1 MGDEIFSVIKKASV
15 FLIGAQ
21 LILHLKP
28 NGMYEKYLKFIVHL
42 MALTLFMMPLLKLFG
57 QTDETAFSQ
66 SLAGYEEMMQED
78 MMQINYICDLSEEKR
93 QEIYTREIK
102 SKLNNIY
109 SENNTAESGNIEDEG
124 QEAAGNGET
133 QTAPR
138 ESAVPQE
145 IKTQEAVQAGQAG
158 NSTEPPAPIETVEIE
173 VKVHEGNP

>member
-28 NGMYEKYLKFIVHL
+28 NGLYEKHLKFIVHL

-57 QTDETAFSQ
+57 RTDEKAFSK

-93 QEIYTREIK
+93 REIYEREIK

-109 SENNTAESGNIEDEG
+109 DE
-124 QEAAGNGET
+124 
-133 QTAPR
+133 
-138 ESAVPQE
+138 
-145 IKTQEAVQAGQAG
+145 
-158 NSTEPPAPIETVEIE
+158 NSTEAPANIETVEIE

>member
-21 LILHLKP
+21 LILNLKP
-28 NGMYEKYLKFIVHL
+28 NGLYEKYLKFIVHL

-57 QTDETAFSQ
+57 QTDEKAFSK

-93 QEIYTREIK
+93 REIYEREIK

-109 SENNTAESGNIEDEG
+109 DE
-124 QEAAGNGET
+124 
-133 QTAPR
+133 
-138 ESAVPQE
+138 
-145 IKTQEAVQAGQAG
+145 
-158 NSTEPPAPIETVEIE
+158 NSTEVPGHIETVEIE

>member
-1 MGDEIFSVIKKASV
+1 MENEERKARKMCDEIFSVIKKASI

-42 MALTLFMMPLLKLFG
+42 MALTLFMMLLLKLFG
-57 QTDETAFSQ
+57 QTDEKAFSQ

-109 SENNTAESGNIEDEG
+109 GENPT
-124 QEAAGNGET
+124 EA
-133 QTAPR
+133 
-138 ESAVPQE
+138 
-145 IKTQEAVQAGQAG
+145 
-158 NSTEPPAPIETVEIE
+158 PAPIETVEIE
-173 VKVHEGNP
+173 VKAHEGNP

>member
-1 MGDEIFSVIKKASV
+1 MGEEIFSVIKKASV

-66 SLAGYEEMMQED
+66 SLAGHEEMMQED

-109 SENNTAESGNIEDEG
+109 SENNTAETGDTDDTG
-124 QEAAGNGET
+124 QETNGNGET
-133 QTAPR
+133 Q
-138 ESAVPQE
+138 
-145 IKTQEAVQAGQAG
+145 
-158 NSTEPPAPIETVEIE
+158 TEPPAPIETVEIE

>member
-21 LILHLKP
+21 LILQLKP
-28 NGMYEKYLKFIVHL
+28 NGLYEKYLKFIVHL

-57 QTDETAFSQ
+57 QTDEKAFSK

-93 QEIYTREIK
+93 REIYEREIK

-109 SENNTAESGNIEDEG
+109 DE
-124 QEAAGNGET
+124 
-133 QTAPR
+133 
-138 ESAVPQE
+138 
-145 IKTQEAVQAGQAG
+145 
-158 NSTEPPAPIETVEIE
+158 NSTETPANIETVEIE

>member
-21 LILHLKP
+21 LILNLKP
-28 NGMYEKYLKFIVHL
+28 NGLYEKYLKFIVHL

-57 QTDETAFSQ
+57 QTDEKAFSK

-93 QEIYTREIK
+93 REIYEREIK

-109 SENNTAESGNIEDEG
+109 DE
-124 QEAAGNGET
+124 
-133 QTAPR
+133 
-138 ESAVPQE
+138 
-145 IKTQEAVQAGQAG
+145 
-158 NSTEPPAPIETVEIE
+158 NSTEASGHIETVEIE

>member
-28 NGMYEKYLKFIVHL
+28 NGLYEKYLKFIVHL

-57 QTDETAFSQ
+57 QTDEKAFSK

-78 MMQINYICDLSEEKR
+78 MIQINYICDLSEEKR
-93 QEIYTREIK
+93 REIYEREIK

-109 SENNTAESGNIEDEG
+109 D
-124 QEAAGNGET
+124 
-133 QTAPR
+133 
-138 ESAVPQE
+138 
-145 IKTQEAVQAGQAG
+145 K
-158 NSTEPPAPIETVEIE
+158 NSTEAPANIETVEIE

>member
-28 NGMYEKYLKFIVHL
+28 NGLYEKYLKFIVHL
-42 MALTLFMMPLLKLFG
+42 MALTLFMTPLLKLFG
-57 QTDETAFSQ
+57 QTDEKAFSK

-93 QEIYTREIK
+93 REIYEREIK

-109 SENNTAESGNIEDEG
+109 DE
-124 QEAAGNGET
+124 
-133 QTAPR
+133 
-138 ESAVPQE
+138 
-145 IKTQEAVQAGQAG
+145 
-158 NSTEPPAPIETVEIE
+158 NSTEAPANIETVEIE

>member
-15 FLIGAQ
+15 LLIGAQ

-28 NGMYEKYLKFIVHL
+28 NGLYEKYLKFIVHL

-57 QTDETAFSQ
+57 QTDEKAFSK

-93 QEIYTREIK
+93 REIYEREIK

-109 SENNTAESGNIEDEG
+109 
-124 QEAAGNGET
+124 GE
-133 QTAPR
+133 
-138 ESAVPQE
+138 
-145 IKTQEAVQAGQAG
+145 
-158 NSTEPPAPIETVEIE
+158 NSTGAPTPIETVEIE
-173 VKVHEGNP
+173 VKAHEGNP

>member
-28 NGMYEKYLKFIVHL
+28 NGLYEKYLKFIVHL

-57 QTDETAFSQ
+57 QTDEKAFSK

-78 MMQINYICDLSEEKR
+78 MIQINYIYDLSEEKR
-93 QEIYTREIK
+93 REIYEREIK

-109 SENNTAESGNIEDEG
+109 D
-124 QEAAGNGET
+124 
-133 QTAPR
+133 
-138 ESAVPQE
+138 
-145 IKTQEAVQAGQAG
+145 K
-158 NSTEPPAPIETVEIE
+158 NSTEAPANIETVEIE

>member
-28 NGMYEKYLKFIVHL
+28 NGLYEKYLKFIVQL

-57 QTDETAFSQ
+57 QTDEKAFAKSP
-66 SLAGYEEMMQED
+66 AGYEEMMQED
-78 MMQINYICDLSEEKR
+78 MIQINYICDLSEEKR
-93 QEIYTREIK
+93 REIYEREIK

-109 SENNTAESGNIEDEG
+109 D
-124 QEAAGNGET
+124 
-133 QTAPR
+133 
-138 ESAVPQE
+138 
-145 IKTQEAVQAGQAG
+145 K
-158 NSTEPPAPIETVEIE
+158 NSTEAPANIETVEIE

>member
-1 MGDEIFSVIKKASV
+1 MGDEIFSVIKKASI

-57 QTDETAFSQ
+57 QTDEKAFSQ

-109 SENNTAESGNIEDEG
+109 
-124 QEAAGNGET
+124 GE
-133 QTAPR
+133 
-138 ESAVPQE
+138 
-145 IKTQEAVQAGQAG
+145 
-158 NSTEPPAPIETVEIE
+158 NSTEATAPIETVEIE
-173 VKVHEGNP
+173 VKAHEGNP

>member
-28 NGMYEKYLKFIVHL
+28 NGLYLKFIVHL

-57 QTDETAFSQ
+57 QTDEKAFSK

-93 QEIYTREIK
+93 REIYEREIK
-102 SKLNNIY
+102 SKLNNVY
-109 SENNTAESGNIEDEG
+109 DE
-124 QEAAGNGET
+124 
-133 QTAPR
+133 
-138 ESAVPQE
+138 
-145 IKTQEAVQAGQAG
+145 
-158 NSTEPPAPIETVEIE
+158 NSTEAPANIETVEIE

>member
-28 NGMYEKYLKFIVHL
+28 NGLYEKYLKFIVHL

-57 QTDETAFSQ
+57 QTDEKAFSK

-93 QEIYTREIK
+93 REIYEREIK
-102 SKLNNIY
+102 SKLNNAY
-109 SENNTAESGNIEDEG
+109 DE
-124 QEAAGNGET
+124 
-133 QTAPR
+133 
-138 ESAVPQE
+138 
-145 IKTQEAVQAGQAG
+145 
-158 NSTEPPAPIETVEIE
+158 NSTEAPANIETVEIE

>member
-28 NGMYEKYLKFIVHL
+28 NGLYEKYLKFIVHL

-57 QTDETAFSQ
+57 QTDEKAFSK

-93 QEIYTREIK
+93 REIYEREIK
-102 SKLNNIY
+102 SKLNNVY
-109 SENNTAESGNIEDEG
+109 D
-124 QEAAGNGET
+124 
-133 QTAPR
+133 
-138 ESAVPQE
+138 
-145 IKTQEAVQAGQAG
+145 
-158 NSTEPPAPIETVEIE
+158 
-173 VKVHEGNP
+173 

>member
-21 LILHLKP
+21 LILQLKP
-28 NGMYEKYLKFIVHL
+28 NGLYEKYLKFIVHL

-57 QTDETAFSQ
+57 QTDEKAFSK

-93 QEIYTREIK
+93 REIYEREIK
-102 SKLNNIY
+102 SKLNNVY
-109 SENNTAESGNIEDEG
+109 DE
-124 QEAAGNGET
+124 
-133 QTAPR
+133 
-138 ESAVPQE
+138 
-145 IKTQEAVQAGQAG
+145 
-158 NSTEPPAPIETVEIE
+158 NSTEDPGHIETVEIE

>member
-28 NGMYEKYLKFIVHL
+28 NGLYEKYLKFIVHL
-42 MALTLFMMPLLKLFG
+42 MALTLFMMPFLKLFG
-57 QTDETAFSQ
+57 QTDEKAFSK

-93 QEIYTREIK
+93 REIYEREIK
-102 SKLNNIY
+102 SKLNNMY
-109 SENNTAESGNIEDEG
+109 DE
-124 QEAAGNGET
+124 
-133 QTAPR
+133 
-138 ESAVPQE
+138 
-145 IKTQEAVQAGQAG
+145 
-158 NSTEPPAPIETVEIE
+158 NSTEAPANIETVEIE

>member
-21 LILHLKP
+21 LILNLKP
-28 NGMYEKYLKFIVHL
+28 NGLYEKYLKFIVHL

-57 QTDETAFSQ
+57 QTDEKAFSK

-93 QEIYTREIK
+93 REIYEREIK

-109 SENNTAESGNIEDEG
+109 DE
-124 QEAAGNGET
+124 
-133 QTAPR
+133 
-138 ESAVPQE
+138 
-145 IKTQEAVQAGQAG
+145 
-158 NSTEPPAPIETVEIE
+158 NSTEAPGHIETVEIE

>member
-1 MGDEIFSVIKKASV
+1 MGEEIFSVIKKASV

-78 MMQINYICDLSEEKR
+78 MMQINYVCDLSEEKR
-93 QEIYTREIK
+93 QEIYAREIK

-109 SENNTAESGNIEDEG
+109 GENNTAEIGDTEDTE
-124 QEAAGNGET
+124 QEANGNGET
-133 QTAPR
+133 Q
-138 ESAVPQE
+138 
-145 IKTQEAVQAGQAG
+145 
-158 NSTEPPAPIETVEIE
+158 TEPPAPIETVEIE
-173 VKVHEGNP
+173 VKAHEGNP